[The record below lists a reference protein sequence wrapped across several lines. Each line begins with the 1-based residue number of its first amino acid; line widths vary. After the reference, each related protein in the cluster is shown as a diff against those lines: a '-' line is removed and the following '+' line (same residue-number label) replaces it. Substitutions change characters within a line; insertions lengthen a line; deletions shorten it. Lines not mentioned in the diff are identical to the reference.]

1 MRLTADKEGAKICFA
16 VEGTC
21 IGVQYRKTVDKPT
34 PIARAVVD
42 GNQEQAVILDG
53 NFEETWGDSLHLETL
68 AEHLPFGTHTVEI
81 ELIETHKED
90 KVPFYL
96 VSIIASG
103 RNK

>member
-1 MRLTADKEGAKICFA
+1 MISASLVKELREKSGAGMLDCKKALEA
-16 VEGTC
+16 V
-21 IGVQYRKTVDKPT
+21 
-34 PIARAVVD
+34 
-42 GNQEQAVILDG
+42 DG